1 MNSTIRT
8 INRVVFFFGA
18 LLAGLLA
25 TTLGYRLTIGIGAA
39 IFLLAALIVL
49 LSPLFAA
56 QHGEQPTDP

>member
-8 INRVVFFFGA
+8 IN
-18 LLAGLLA
+18 
-25 TTLGYRLTIGIGAA
+25 GYRLTIGIGAA